1 RGSRRSRSVTS
12 PACMRAR
19 LRKAA
24 AIATCGATL
33 GSLAYIAFALWR
45 VIAFGRRP
53 IAEPNALGDGYAPS
67 VTVLKPLR
75 GHEPALAANLAS
87 FCAQDYERYDV
98 LFGARDADDA
108 ALAVAREVVAAFPL
122 RARALSAQ
130 AETPSHANPKVDT
143 LAALLPHAHGELL
156 LISDGDMRVERG
168 YLRALSAAFADPAV
182 GAVTCLYRGA
192 PAGDDVASALGA
204 QANHE
209 HFAPSALVAHALLPQ
224 RLCFGATMA
233 VRRSVFD
240 AIGGLDALGPF
251 LADDARLGTLVAE
264 RGLRVV
270 LSRYV
275 VENIV
280 AERGLAALW
289 RHELRW
295 ARTHR
300 TLEPFGYAGL
310 FLTYPIPLALLHLG
324 CARRRGRALALLG
337 AALAL
342 RFALGV
348 SARRVFGARSRSRPW
363 LVPLRDLLGL
373 AVWSASFFSREVRWR
388 DDRFTVRRDGRL
400 IAREP

>member
-1 RGSRRSRSVTS
+1 
-12 PACMRAR
+12 MRAR
-19 LRKAA
+19 LGKAA

-33 GSLAYIAFALWR
+33 GSLAYVAFALTR
-45 VIAFGRRP
+45 VLAFGRRP
-53 IAEPNALGDGYAPS
+53 IAEPNALGGGYAPS
-67 VTVLKPLR
+67 VTVLKPLH
-75 GHEPALAANLAS
+75 GDEPGLAANLAS
-87 FCAQDYERYDV
+87 FCAQDYERFDV
-98 LFGARDADDA
+98 LFGTRHEDDP
-108 ALAVAREVVAAFPL
+108 ALAVAREVVAAFPQ
-122 RARALSAQ
+122 RARALT
-130 AETPSHANPKVDT
+130 AEPATHSHANPKVDT
-143 LAALLPHAHGELL
+143 LAVLVPHAHGEVLV
-156 LISDGDMRVERG
+156 ISDGDMRVDRR
-168 YLRALSAAFADPAV
+168 YLRAVSAAFADPAV

-192 PAGDDVASALGA
+192 PAGDDLASALGA

-251 LADDARLGTLVAE
+251 LADDARLGALVAE
-264 RGLRVV
+264 RGLRVI

-280 AERGLAALW
+280 AESGLGALW

-300 TLEPFGYAGL
+300 TLEPLGYTGL

-337 AALAL
+337 ATLAL
-342 RFALGV
+342 RLAL
-348 SARRVFGARSRSRPW
+348 SAAARRTFGVRSAARPW
-363 LVPLRDLLGL
+363 LIPLRELLGL
-373 AVWSASFFSREVRWR
+373 VVWSASFFGRDVRWR
-388 DDRFTVRRDGRL
+388 ADAFTVRRDGRL
-400 IAREP
+400 VAREP